1 MSNSI
6 VDFRVAKVEGYWALG
21 LYRRGE
27 KEPFEY
33 KIYDNLKILLLDLKG
48 TFLMLEDI
56 ELELGVEIIDL
67 LNLKR

>member
-6 VDFRVAKVEGYWALG
+6 VDFRVARVEGYYALG

-33 KIYDNLKILLLDLKG
+33 KVYDNLKILVLDLKT
-48 TFLMLEDI
+48 TFQMLESI
-56 ELELGVEIIDL
+56 ELELDTEIIDL